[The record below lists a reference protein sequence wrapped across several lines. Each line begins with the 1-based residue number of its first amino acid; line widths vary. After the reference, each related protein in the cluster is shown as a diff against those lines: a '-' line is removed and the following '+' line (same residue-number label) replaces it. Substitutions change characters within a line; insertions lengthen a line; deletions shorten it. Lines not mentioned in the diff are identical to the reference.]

1 MPKLKKIGENILLG
15 LGGVIFAL
23 AVGEIALRVMD
34 ISYPSFYQVDEY
46 RGHALIPGIS
56 GWWTHEGKGWV
67 KVNQDGLRDQEY
79 PQEKPA
85 NTFRIAVLGD
95 SFAEAIQ
102 VNAKQTFWSIIKQEL
117 PHCKALNG
125 KKVEVINFGVGDY
138 GTAQELMTLRHKV
151 KAYSP
156 DLVILAI
163 FTGNDIT
170 NNSKALSPPDRF
182 SPFLI
187 KKDNKFV
194 MDLSFKDT
202 ETYQWRNS
210 LPRRIIFSI
219 VNNSRLLQVIN
230 EARIA
235 LKNQKIDITKQPNSQ
250 ANNIVNSLDF
260 TPELYKN
267 PVEKNW
273 SEAWEATEEL
283 VKMIGKETQQ
293 SGAKFLGFTLSNP
306 AQVYPDKNLRNQY
319 FTKAA
324 ITDEFYPDKR
334 LKQLGDKEGLTII
347 NLAPILQTY
356 ADKNKS
362 FLHGFD
368 NTVLGSGHWN
378 ELGHE
383 VTGQIMSD
391 QVCEM
396 LEKKH

>member
-1 MPKLKKIGENILLG
+1 MPKLKKLGENILLG

-23 AVGEIALRVMD
+23 AVGEITLRVMD

-56 GWWTHEGKGWV
+56 GLWTHEGNGFV
-67 KVNQDGLRDQEY
+67 SVNQDGLRDQEHTK
-79 PQEKPA
+79 EKPP
-85 NTFRIAVLGD
+85 NTFRIAILGD

-102 VNAKQTFWSIIKQEL
+102 VNAEQTFWSILKKEL
-117 PHCKALNG
+117 PNCQVING
-125 KKVEVINFGVGDY
+125 RKVEVINFGVGDY

-163 FTGNDIT
+163 FTGNDII
-170 NNSKALSPPDRF
+170 NNSKTLSPPDRF

-202 ETYQWRNS
+202 DTYKWRNS
-210 LPRRIIFSI
+210 LPRKIIFSI

-235 LKNQKIDITKQPNSQ
+235 LKNNNITKQQNSQ
-250 ANNIVNSLDF
+250 AENIVNSLDF

-267 PVEKNW
+267 PVDKNW
-273 SEAWEATEEL
+273 AEAWETTEEL
-283 VKMIGKETQQ
+283 VKMIGQETQQ
-293 SGAKFLGFTLSNP
+293 SGAIFLGFTLSNP
-306 AQVYPDKNLRNQY
+306 AQVYPDKTIRDQY
-319 FTKAA
+319 LTKAG
-324 ITDEFYPDKR
+324 IKDEFYPDKR
-334 LKQLGDKEGLTII
+334 LKQLGEKEELKII
-347 NLAPILQTY
+347 NLAPIIQGY
-356 ADKNKS
+356 ADQNKS

-383 VTGQIMSD
+383 VAGQIMSD

-396 LEKKH
+396 LEE